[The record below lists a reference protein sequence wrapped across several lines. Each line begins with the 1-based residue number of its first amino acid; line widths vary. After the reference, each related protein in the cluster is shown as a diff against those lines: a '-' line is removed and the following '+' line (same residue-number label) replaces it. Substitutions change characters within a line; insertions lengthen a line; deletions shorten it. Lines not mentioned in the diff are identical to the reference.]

1 MDLRGS
7 QVILVPPN
15 CLINV
20 VLPRQEGKAE
30 QRWLSFLDRV
40 WPTSWGSTSLV
51 TEVVPFIGLLQ
62 FRRSLVQR

>member
-1 MDLRGS
+1 MDLGGG

-30 QRWLSFLDRV
+30 RRELSAL
-40 WPTSWGSTSLV
+40 G
-51 TEVVPFIGLLQ
+51 Q
-62 FRRSLVQR
+62 H